1 MNISIGV
8 VLRSS
13 RFTLLSNQ
21 ALSTIT
27 TMPSATT
34 PTYSVDDLIGPCR
47 LTLGTIEFIH
57 GGYVQV
63 DKKDVFHEQIYHNT
77 KTFIKKD
84 GAVKIIEANKYAP
97 GPAVSHHAVVLEDK
111 IIVFGGYYRKSH
123 WFENRDNSIF
133 VFDNKTEQWVDA
145 KMVHFH
151 EKFSIPEN
159 IPNSDLDTPRIYIGT
174 RRQLNNMKQCEEHC
188 VSQPNGH
195 SLHDYQIT
203 ANNKD
208 LDDVVKVGVFSSKLS
223 EFPKLLDNM
232 DNVSKTIH
240 IDQPAEWVEAFQQYT
255 LTGVVPD
262 NFDQLCGLLI
272 MAKTY
277 EIEDLKVKATEKLLS
292 MDPPC
297 ASSAIVGWYRAYC
310 AGNRKIRNKITK
322 DCLKFGK
329 ECAGKEME
337 MLQTQGLLVDFTSDM
352 FA

>member
-1 MNISIGV
+1 
-8 VLRSS
+8 
-13 RFTLLSNQ
+13 
-21 ALSTIT
+21 
-27 TMPSATT
+27 MPSKIA
-34 PTYSVDDLIGPCR
+34 PNYTYDELIGPAR
-47 LTLGTIEFIH
+47 LMLGNIEFVH

-77 KTFIKKD
+77 KTFIVKD
-84 GAVKIIEANKYAP
+84 GSVKVIEANEYAP

-145 KMVHFH
+145 NMVHFH

-159 IPNSDLDTPRIYIGT
+159 IPNSDLDTPRIYIGS
-174 RRQLNNMKQCEEHC
+174 RRQLNNMKRCEEHC
-188 VSQPNGH
+188 EQNGH
-195 SLHDYQIT
+195 SLHDYNIT
-203 ANNKD
+203 ANSKD

-232 DNVSKTIH
+232 DSVSKTIH
-240 IDQPAEWVEAFQQYT
+240 IDQPAEWVEAFQKYT
-255 LTGVVPD
+255 LTGTVPD

-272 MAKTY
+272 MANSY
-277 EIEDLKVKATEKLLS
+277 EIEDLKVKTTEKLLKT
-292 MDPPC
+292 DPPSA
-297 ASSAIVGWYRAYC
+297 ASAVVGWYRAYC
-310 AGNRKIRNKITK
+310 AGNRKVRAKIAK

-329 ECAGKEME
+329 NCAGLEME
-337 MLQTQGLLVDFTSDM
+337 MLQTQGLLVEFNGDV

>member
-1 MNISIGV
+1 
-8 VLRSS
+8 
-13 RFTLLSNQ
+13 
-21 ALSTIT
+21 
-27 TMPSATT
+27 MPAIKSPNYT
-34 PTYSVDDLIGPCR
+34 VDDLIGPCR
-47 LTLGTIEFIH
+47 LTLGNIEFIH

-63 DKKDVFHEQIYHNT
+63 DKKDVFHEQIFHNT

-84 GAVKIIEANKYAP
+84 GSVKVIEANEHAP

-111 IIVFGGYYRKSH
+111 IIVFGGYFRKSH

-151 EKFSIPEN
+151 DKFSIPEN
-159 IPNSDLDTPRIYIGT
+159 IPNADLDTPRIYIGT
-174 RRQLNNMKQCEEHC
+174 RRQLNSMQRCEEHC
-188 VSQPNGH
+188 EQNGH
-195 SLHDYQIT
+195 SLHEYGIT
-203 ANNKD
+203 ANGS
-208 LDDVVKVGVFSSKLS
+208 DDVVKVGVFSSRLS

-232 DNVSKTIH
+232 NSVSKTIH

-262 NFDQLCGLLI
+262 NYDQLCGLLI

-277 EIEDLKVKATEKLLS
+277 EIEDLKIKAEEKL
-292 MDPPC
+292 MKIEPPC
-297 ASSAIVGWYRAYC
+297 AASAVTGWYRAYC
-310 AGNRKIRNKITK
+310 AGNRKVRCKIAK
-322 DCLKFGK
+322 DCLKLGK

-337 MLQTQGLLVDFTSDM
+337 MLQNQGLLVDFNGDV